1 MFPYLASQLLER
13 MTISQMP
20 ETVLELG
27 PAAFE
32 VMLTL
37 SLVRFSQWQER
48 QEASEEE
55 KAKKNQMYQFLL
67 AFRETFSRPVR
78 RIRFMALF
86 DTGKCEFG
94 QIGNLSGTHGT
105 SSEQCASF
113 RDCLDAEEQ
122 VPVHSSK
129 FR

>member
-1 MFPYLASQLLER
+1 MFPYLASQFLKR
-13 MTISQMP
+13 ITISQVS
-20 ETVLELG
+20 ETVLKLG
-27 PAAFE
+27 PATLG

-37 SLVRFSQWQER
+37 SSIRFSQWQER

-78 RIRFMALF
+78 RIRFMGLF
-86 DTGKCEFG
+86 DTGKCR
-94 QIGNLSGTHGT
+94 LSQTGDLVGTHGT

-129 FR
+129 LR